1 MGEHRE
7 KVLMRMFSMVAQPC
21 EKENCACPRPHVRMT
36 STKRQMLKATDAP
49 TDLFAP
55 TTELAEL
62 FPSQGLSP
70 NLWTSA
76 SSDRRRRKR
85 TCAAGGSGKLALC
98 GEESLFGDIWPPRP
112 PTFCDV
118 CCIA

>member
-1 MGEHRE
+1 
-7 KVLMRMFSMVAQPC
+7 MVAQPC

-62 FPSQGLSP
+62 VC
-70 NLWTSA
+70 
-76 SSDRRRRKR
+76 K
-85 TCAAGGSGKLALC
+85 GKLCVLRLRAPCLQRC
-98 GEESLFGDIWPPRP
+98 DACCSLRASTGSSLVMV
-112 PTFCDV
+112 FC
-118 CCIA
+118 